1 MKRVVFAVLAA
12 TFIKGTGIDLLAS
25 PQTVEGVI
33 SDTMS
38 GKQHMLPGK
47 KDPQCIKEC
56 IGGKTKYALVVG
68 DKVYALSGPVSEFE
82 KYAGDKVRVSGEVVK
97 DTIMVNSVSD
107 ASHR

>member
-1 MKRVVFAVLAA
+1 MKCIVFAVLAP
-12 TFIKGTGIDLLAS
+12 TFITGTGIDLLAS

>member
-1 MKRVVFAVLAA
+1 VKCIVFAVLAP
-12 TFIKGTGIDLLAS
+12 TFITGTGIDLLAS

-82 KYAGDKVRVSGEVVK
+82 KYAGKQVRVSGELVK
-97 DTIMVNSVSD
+97 TRSWSTP
-107 ASHR
+107 

>member
-12 TFIKGTGIDLLAS
+12 TFITGTGIDLLA
-25 PQTVEGVI
+25 VEGVI
-33 SDTMS
+33 NDTMC
-38 GKQHMLPGK
+38 GKRHMLPGK

-82 KYAGDKVRVSGEVVK
+82 KYAGKQVRVSGELVK
-97 DTIMVNSVSD
+97 TRSWSTP
-107 ASHR
+107 

>member
-1 MKRVVFAVLAA
+1 MKCIVFAVLAP
-12 TFIKGTGIDLLAS
+12 TFITGTGIDLLAS

-47 KDPQCIKEC
+47 KDPQCTKEC

-82 KYAGDKVRVSGEVVK
+82 KYAGKQVRVSGELVK
-97 DTIMVNSVSD
+97 TRSWSTP
-107 ASHR
+107 

>member
-1 MKRVVFAVLAA
+1 MKCIVFAVLAP
-12 TFIKGTGIDLLAS
+12 TFITGTGIDLLAS

-47 KDPQCIKEC
+47 KDPQCTKEC

-82 KYAGDKVRVSGEVVK
+82 KYAGDKVRVRGELVK

-107 ASHR
+107 SSHR

>member
-1 MKRVVFAVLAA
+1 MKCIVFAVLAP
-12 TFIKGTGIDLLAS
+12 TFITGTGIDLLAS

-82 KYAGDKVRVSGEVVK
+82 KYAGKQVRVSGELVK
-97 DTIMVNSVSD
+97 TRSWSTP
-107 ASHR
+107 